1 MKARTKQQLLI
12 EIEELKKEI
21 VYLRGEIAG
30 LRAGLASTGSA
41 PAASN

>member
-12 EIEELKKEI
+12 EIDELKKEI

-30 LRAGLASTGSA
+30 LRAGLASTGT